1 MGQIFHGFNVV
12 SEGTKGADIT
22 FSMKSLI
29 HGCMVVA
36 KWLIFSGILS
46 TREARN
52 FFLYQD
58 RHIK

>member
-46 TREARN
+46 TREARKK
-52 FFLYQD
+52 
-58 RHIK
+58 I